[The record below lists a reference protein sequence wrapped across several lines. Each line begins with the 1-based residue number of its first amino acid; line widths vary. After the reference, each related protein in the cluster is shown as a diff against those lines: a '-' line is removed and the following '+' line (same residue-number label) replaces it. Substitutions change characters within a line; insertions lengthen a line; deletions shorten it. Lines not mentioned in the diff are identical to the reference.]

1 MKNKKVTVNIE
12 RKKPHYKKQPDG
24 IYNKKKGGKKKPSEG
39 AKNRVE
45 NLVKQEQQV
54 QPEQLNVKKPVENKA
69 ENKIE
74 NKIEN
79 KVENQVENK
88 VESWVDMTTEP
99 KEKSKG
105 IPKPVLRMLIQV
117 VLSAIFVTLGLVLL
131 ISTFALFYRPM
142 SENNKIMNDTRLK
155 TRMELSALLSEVFPS
170 MNADD
175 ELSDMIMRALE
186 NKKNTLRQEAN
197 QVTGE
202 IETLRQSDEV
212 IAALLENAG
221 LDSSNLKNPD
231 TLSSGQAI
239 IQASVDDVDKQLE
252 ELGVAA
258 LREQIDVYKGTTTTV
273 TREDENG
280 ETITETVT
288 TGGLVPEMQAKKDEL
303 QKKYDDVQSKLDNL
317 DTYIEDID
325 LKVTQMYNRMET
337 GEKAYDVYA
346 KMEAISAYVKANP
359 VDNIFIKDTSDKLAS
374 FPGESKEEDDIL
386 FIMKVESETGIRMQ
400 TVNYGQDYQLTKL
413 SNGMLLCYEVYN
425 IPYYA
430 TYNGWKNLMAYF
442 NDNDDFYAS
451 IYSLTM
457 EYNALNES
465 IQGNM
470 IILHYYLLSEDA
482 EYIPPVVEEEII
494 PGIDGIF
501 GEVTDNGI
509 TNGKVTDYTVGYVKD
524 WLDGEIEDA
533 EYPEP
538 RTLYDFRNKLKAQ
551 GCHATEL
558 AWILKEEYSD
568 PNEMKE
574 FLYEYGDPDVNYE
587 NATSLEKYLTKLFEC
602 DRETLFMIY
611 YASNDDTTEDEG
623 EEDGTTENEPTTDGK
638 QSDYTFAD
646 VQGLLNEGKSLEQV
660 RDQLVDEEYEAK
672 ELAWILK
679 EEYNTPDEVYD
690 FFQTTEPGKYTD
702 KEAVLE
708 LFGCTE
714 EELKDIYGI

>member
-24 IYNKKKGGKKKPSEG
+24 IYNKKKGGKKKPSTG
-39 AKNRVE
+39 AGTHVE
-45 NLVKQEQQV
+45 NIAKQEPQV
-54 QPEQLNVKKPVENKA
+54 RPEQLNEQKPV
-69 ENKIE
+69 E

-79 KVENQVENK
+79 KVENK
-88 VESWVDMTTEP
+88 VETWVDMSAKS
-99 KEKSKG
+99 KEKSQG
-105 IPKPVLRMLIQV
+105 IPKPVLRMLIQI
-117 VLSAIFVTLGLVLL
+117 VLSAIFVMLGLVLV

-142 SENNKIMNDTRLK
+142 RENNKIMNDTRLK

-175 ELSDMIMRALE
+175 ELSEMILRALD
-186 NKKNTLRQEAN
+186 NKKNTLKQEAN
-197 QVTGE
+197 QVVGE
-202 IETLRQSDEV
+202 IETLRQSDET
-212 IAALLENAG
+212 IAALLEQAG
-221 LDSSNLKNPD
+221 LDSFNLKNPD
-231 TLSSGQAI
+231 ALSSGQAI
-239 IQASVDDVDKQLE
+239 VQASVNDVDKQLE
-252 ELGVAA
+252 ELGVTA
-258 LREQIDVYKGTTTTV
+258 LREQIAVYKGTTTTV

-280 ETITETVT
+280 EIITETVT

-303 QKKYDDVQSKLDNL
+303 QKKYDDVKSKLDNL

-325 LKVTQMYNRMET
+325 LKVTQMYNRLET
-337 GEKAYDVYA
+337 GEKVYDVYA

-451 IYSLTM
+451 VYSLTM

-482 EYIPPVVEEEII
+482 EYVPPVVEEEII

-501 GEVTDNGI
+501 GEVTDNGKFGPMSDH
-509 TNGKVTDYTVGYVKD
+509 TPE
-524 WLDGEIEDA
+524 EIESWLNDDGLTL
-533 EYPEP
+533 EQVRDRLKSEGYPE
-538 RTLYDFRNKLKAQ
+538 
-551 GCHATEL
+551 TEL
-558 AWILKEEYSD
+558 LWILKKKYRTEE
-568 PNEMKE
+568 EIQG
-574 FLYEYGDPDVNYE
+574 FLEDYGDPDVDYSDQMAMLGYLQE
-587 NATSLEKYLTKLFEC
+587 MFPHTSLTTLIEIYNAELPEDDLT
-602 DRETLFMIY
+602 DIETPTEPE
-611 YASNDDTTEDEG
+611 DTPQEQP
-623 EEDGTTENEPTTDGK
+623 DGDEPT
-638 QSDYTFAD
+638 
-646 VQGLLNEGKSLEQV
+646 EEQTSS
-660 RDQLVDEEYEAK
+660 QE
-672 ELAWILK
+672 
-679 EEYNTPDEVYD
+679 
-690 FFQTTEPGKYTD
+690 
-702 KEAVLE
+702 
-708 LFGCTE
+708 
-714 EELKDIYGI
+714 

>member
-1 MKNKKVTVNIE
+1 MKDKKNTEDIGH
-12 RKKPHYKKQPDG
+12 KKPHYKKQPDG
-24 IYNKKKGGKKKPSEG
+24 IYNKKKGKKNAPSESVEQDVERVVAQEPVAEAEVQSTKKPEDNKISDSKKK
-39 AKNRVE
+39 K
-45 NLVKQEQQV
+45 
-54 QPEQLNVKKPVENKA
+54 
-69 ENKIE
+69 
-74 NKIEN
+74 
-79 KVENQVENK
+79 
-88 VESWVDMTTEP
+88 T
-99 KEKSKG
+99 
-105 IPKPVLRMLIQV
+105 IPKPVLKFMIQI

-142 SENNKIMNDTRLK
+142 RENNKIMNDTRLK

-175 ELSDMIMRALE
+175 ELSEMILRALD
-186 NKKNTLRQEAN
+186 NKKNTLKQEAN
-197 QVTGE
+197 QVVGE
-202 IETLRQSDEV
+202 IETLRQSDET
-212 IAALLENAG
+212 IAALLEQAG

-231 TLSSGQAI
+231 ALSSGQAI
-239 IQASVDDVDKQLE
+239 VQASVNDVDKQLE
-252 ELGVAA
+252 ELGVTA
-258 LREQIDVYKGTTTTV
+258 LREQIAVYKGTTTTV

-280 ETITETVT
+280 EIITETVT

-303 QKKYDDVQSKLDNL
+303 QKKYDDVKSKLDNL

-325 LKVTQMYNRMET
+325 LKVTQMYNRLET
-337 GEKAYDVYA
+337 GEKVYDVYA

-451 IYSLTM
+451 VYSLTM

-482 EYIPPVVEEEII
+482 EYVPPVVEEEII

-509 TNGKVTDYTVGYVKD
+509 TNGKISPYTVSDIKEWMD
-524 WLDGEIEDA
+524 ED
-533 EYPEP
+533 PDM
-538 RTLYDFRNKLKAQ
+538 TLYDVRNRLKKE
-551 GCHATEL
+551 GYHATEL
-558 AWILKEEYSD
+558 AWILKEEFTD
-568 PNEMKE
+568 PNDMKG
-574 FLYEYGDPDVNYE
+574 FLDEYGDDRVDYE
-587 NATSLEKYLTKLFEC
+587 DTKELSNYLTKLFEC
-602 DRETLFMIY
+602 DEATLYMIY
-611 YASNDDTTEDEG
+611 STSNDDTTEDEG
-623 EEDGTTENEPTTDGK
+623 EEDDTTEDTTTGK

-646 VQGLLNEGKSLEQV
+646 VQGLLNQGKSLEQV
-660 RDQLVDEEYEAK
+660 RDQLVSEEYDAK

-679 EEYNTPDEVYD
+679 EEYSSPDEVYD
-690 FFQTTEPGKYTD
+690 FFEATEPGKYTD
-702 KEAVLE
+702 KETVLE

>member
-1 MKNKKVTVNIE
+1 MKEKKHTEDIGH
-12 RKKPHYKKQPDG
+12 KKPHYKKQPDG
-24 IYNKKKGGKKKPSEG
+24 IYNKKKGKNHTPSESVEQDVENVIAQEFVETEVQPSQEPEAEVKKPHDVKPNGKKK
-39 AKNRVE
+39 
-45 NLVKQEQQV
+45 
-54 QPEQLNVKKPVENKA
+54 
-69 ENKIE
+69 
-74 NKIEN
+74 
-79 KVENQVENK
+79 
-88 VESWVDMTTEP
+88 
-99 KEKSKG
+99 KS
-105 IPKPVLRMLIQV
+105 IPKPVLKFMIQI

-142 SENNKIMNDTRLK
+142 RENNKILNDTRLK

-175 ELSDMIMRALE
+175 ELSEMIMRALE
-186 NKKNTLRQEAN
+186 NKKNTLKQEAN
-197 QVTGE
+197 QVAGE

-212 IAALLENAG
+212 IAALLEKAG
-221 LDSSNLKNPD
+221 LDSSNLKKPD
-231 TLSSGQAI
+231 TLSSGQAV
-239 IQASVDDVDKQLE
+239 IQASVADVDKLLE
-252 ELGVAA
+252 ELGVTA

-280 ETITETVT
+280 EIITETVT

-303 QKKYDDVQSKLDNL
+303 QKKYDDVKSKLDNL

-325 LKVTQMYNRMET
+325 LKLTQMYNRMET
-337 GEKAYDVYA
+337 GEKVYDVYA

-359 VDNIFIKDTSDKLAS
+359 ADNIFIKDTSDKLAS

-451 IYSLTM
+451 VYSLTM

-482 EYIPPVVEEEII
+482 EYVPPVVEEEIV

-509 TNGKVTDYTVGYVKD
+509 TNGKISPYTVSDIKAWMD
-524 WLDGEIEDA
+524 ED
-533 EYPEP
+533 PDM
-538 RTLYDFRNKLKAQ
+538 TLYDVRNRLKKE
-551 GCHATEL
+551 GYHATEL
-558 AWILKEEYSD
+558 AWILKEEYTD
-568 PNEMKE
+568 PNDMKG
-574 FLYEYGDPDVNYE
+574 FLDEYGDDRVDYE
-587 NATSLEKYLTKLFEC
+587 DTKELSNYLTKLFEC
-602 DRETLFMIY
+602 DEATLYMIY
-611 YASNDDTTEDEG
+611 STSNDDTTEDEG
-623 EEDGTTENEPTTDGK
+623 EDDGTTEDDTTTGK

-646 VQGLLNEGKSLEQV
+646 VQDMLNNEMSLEQV
-660 RDQLVDEEYEAK
+660 RDQLVSEEYDAK

-679 EEYNTPDEVYD
+679 EEYSSPNEVYD
-690 FFQTTEPGKYTD
+690 FFEATEPGKYTD

>member
-1 MKNKKVTVNIE
+1 MKNKKVTVNIA

-24 IYNKKKGGKKKPSEG
+24 IYNKKKGGKKKPSTG
-39 AKNRVE
+39 AGTPVE
-45 NLVKQEQQV
+45 NIAKQEPQV
-54 QPEQLNVKKPVENKA
+54 RPEQLNEQKPV
-69 ENKIE
+69 E

-79 KVENQVENK
+79 KVENK
-88 VESWVDMTTEP
+88 VETWVDMSAKS
-99 KEKSKG
+99 KEKSQG
-105 IPKPVLRMLIQV
+105 IPKPVLRMLIQI
-117 VLSAIFVTLGLVLL
+117 VLSAIFVTLGLVLV

-142 SENNKIMNDTRLK
+142 RENNKIMNDTRLK

-175 ELSDMIMRALE
+175 ELSEMILRALD
-186 NKKNTLRQEAN
+186 NKKNTLKQEAN
-197 QVTGE
+197 QVVGE
-202 IETLRQSDEV
+202 IETLRQSDET
-212 IAALLENAG
+212 IAALLEQAG

-231 TLSSGQAI
+231 ALSSGQAI
-239 IQASVDDVDKQLE
+239 VQASVNDVDKQLTD
-252 ELGVAA
+252 LGVTA
-258 LREQIDVYKGTTTTV
+258 LREQIAVYKGTTTTV

-280 ETITETVT
+280 EMITETVT

-303 QKKYDDVQSKLDNL
+303 QKKYDDVKSKLDNL

-325 LKVTQMYNRMET
+325 LKVTQMYNRLET
-337 GEKAYDVYA
+337 GEKVYDVYA

-451 IYSLTM
+451 VYSLTM

-482 EYIPPVVEEEII
+482 EYVPPVVEEEII

-501 GEVTDNGI
+501 GEVTDNGKFGPMSDH
-509 TNGKVTDYTVGYVKD
+509 TPE
-524 WLDGEIEDA
+524 EIESWLND
-533 EYPEP
+533 EGLTLEQVRDRLKSEGYPE
-538 RTLYDFRNKLKAQ
+538 
-551 GCHATEL
+551 TEL
-558 AWILKEEYSD
+558 LWILKKKYRTEE
-568 PNEMKE
+568 EIQG
-574 FLYEYGDPDVNYE
+574 FLEDYGDPDVDYSDQMAMLGYLQE
-587 NATSLEKYLTKLFEC
+587 MFPHTSLTTLIEIYNAELPEDDLT
-602 DRETLFMIY
+602 DIETPT
-611 YASNDDTTEDEG
+611 DPEDVPQEQP
-623 EEDGTTENEPTTDGK
+623 DGDEPT
-638 QSDYTFAD
+638 
-646 VQGLLNEGKSLEQV
+646 EEQTSS
-660 RDQLVDEEYEAK
+660 QE
-672 ELAWILK
+672 
-679 EEYNTPDEVYD
+679 
-690 FFQTTEPGKYTD
+690 
-702 KEAVLE
+702 
-708 LFGCTE
+708 
-714 EELKDIYGI
+714 

>member
-1 MKNKKVTVNIE
+1 MKNKKVTVNIA

-24 IYNKKKGGKKKPSEG
+24 IYNKKKGGKKKPSTG
-39 AKNRVE
+39 AGTHVE
-45 NLVKQEQQV
+45 NIAKQEPQV
-54 QPEQLNVKKPVENKA
+54 RPEQLNEQKPV
-69 ENKIE
+69 E

-79 KVENQVENK
+79 KVENK
-88 VESWVDMTTEP
+88 VETWVDMSAKS
-99 KEKSKG
+99 KEKSQG
-105 IPKPVLRMLIQV
+105 IPKPVLRMLIQI
-117 VLSAIFVTLGLVLL
+117 VLSAIFVTLGLVLV

-142 SENNKIMNDTRLK
+142 RENNKIMNDTRLK

-175 ELSDMIMRALE
+175 ELSEMIMRALD
-186 NKKNTLRQEAN
+186 NKKNTLKQEAN
-197 QVTGE
+197 QVAGE

-212 IAALLENAG
+212 IAALLEQAG

-231 TLSSGQAI
+231 ALSSGQAI
-239 IQASVDDVDKQLE
+239 VQASVNDVDKQLE
-252 ELGVAA
+252 ELGVTA
-258 LREQIDVYKGTTTTV
+258 LREQIAVYKGTTTTV

-280 ETITETVT
+280 EIITETVT

-303 QKKYDDVQSKLDNL
+303 QKKYDDVKSKLDNL

-325 LKVTQMYNRMET
+325 LKVTQMYNRLET
-337 GEKAYDVYA
+337 GEKVYDVYA

-451 IYSLTM
+451 VYSLTM

-482 EYIPPVVEEEII
+482 EYVPPVVEEEII

-501 GEVTDNGI
+501 GEVTDNGKFGPMSDH
-509 TNGKVTDYTVGYVKD
+509 TPE
-524 WLDGEIEDA
+524 EIESWLND
-533 EYPEP
+533 EGLTLEQVRDRLKSEGYPE
-538 RTLYDFRNKLKAQ
+538 
-551 GCHATEL
+551 TEL
-558 AWILKEEYSD
+558 LWILKKKYRTEE
-568 PNEMKE
+568 EIQG
-574 FLYEYGDPDVNYE
+574 FLEDYGDPDVDYSDQMAMLGYLQE
-587 NATSLEKYLTKLFEC
+587 MFPHTSLTTLIEIYNAELPEDDLT
-602 DRETLFMIY
+602 DIETPTEPE
-611 YASNDDTTEDEG
+611 DTPQEQP
-623 EEDGTTENEPTTDGK
+623 DGDEPT
-638 QSDYTFAD
+638 
-646 VQGLLNEGKSLEQV
+646 EEQTSS
-660 RDQLVDEEYEAK
+660 QE
-672 ELAWILK
+672 
-679 EEYNTPDEVYD
+679 
-690 FFQTTEPGKYTD
+690 
-702 KEAVLE
+702 
-708 LFGCTE
+708 
-714 EELKDIYGI
+714 

>member
-1 MKNKKVTVNIE
+1 MKDKRNSEDVG

-24 IYNKKKGGKKKPSEG
+24 IYNKKKNKKNAPSDSVELDAENVVAQAEVKKPKGKKS
-39 AKNRVE
+39 A
-45 NLVKQEQQV
+45 
-54 QPEQLNVKKPVENKA
+54 VKKPVIK
-69 ENKIE
+69 KIE
-74 NKIEN
+74 IK
-79 KVENQVENK
+79 K
-88 VESWVDMTTEP
+88 P
-99 KEKSKG
+99 KTKKTANAKKADDVTVNG
-105 IPKPVLRMLIQV
+105 QKKKTIPKPVLKLMIQV
-117 VLSAIFVTLGLVLL
+117 VLSAIFVMLGLVLL

-142 SENNKIMNDTRLK
+142 RENNKIMNDTRLK

-175 ELSDMIMRALE
+175 ELSEMIMRALE
-186 NKKNTLRQEAN
+186 NKKNTLKQEAN
-197 QVTGE
+197 QVVGE
-202 IETLRQSDEV
+202 IETLRQSDET
-212 IAALLENAG
+212 IAALLEQAG

-231 TLSSGQAI
+231 DLSRGQATV
-239 IQASVDDVDKQLE
+239 QASVNDVDKQLTD
-252 ELGVAA
+252 LGVTA
-258 LREQIDVYKGTTTTV
+258 LREQIAVYKGTTTTV

-280 ETITETVT
+280 EIITETVT

-303 QKKYDDVQSKLDNL
+303 QKKYDDVKSKLDNL

-325 LKVTQMYNRMET
+325 LKVTQMYNRLET
-337 GEKAYDVYA
+337 GEKVYDVYA

-451 IYSLTM
+451 VYSLTM

-482 EYIPPVVEEEII
+482 EYVPPVVEEEII

-509 TNGKVTDYTVGYVKD
+509 TNGKISPYTVSDIKEWMD
-524 WLDGEIEDA
+524 ED
-533 EYPEP
+533 PDM
-538 RTLYDFRNKLKAQ
+538 TLYDVRNRLKKE
-551 GCHATEL
+551 GYHATEL
-558 AWILKEEYSD
+558 AWILKEEFTD
-568 PNEMKE
+568 PNDMKG
-574 FLYEYGDPDVNYE
+574 FLDEYGDDRVDYE
-587 NATSLEKYLTKLFEC
+587 NTKELSNYLTKLFEC
-602 DRETLFMIY
+602 DEATLYMIY
-611 YASNDDTTEDEG
+611 STSNDDTTEDEG
-623 EEDGTTENEPTTDGK
+623 EEDDTTEDTTTGK

-646 VQGLLNEGKSLEQV
+646 VQGLLNQGKSLEQV
-660 RDQLVDEEYEAK
+660 RDQLVSEEYDAK

-679 EEYNTPDEVYD
+679 EEYSSPDEVYD
-690 FFQTTEPGKYTD
+690 FFEATEPGKYTD
-702 KEAVLE
+702 KETVLE

>member
-24 IYNKKKGGKKKPSEG
+24 IYNKKKGGKKKPSTG
-39 AKNRVE
+39 AGTPVQNIA
-45 NLVKQEQQV
+45 KQEPQV
-54 QPEQLNVKKPVENKA
+54 RPEQLNEQKPV
-69 ENKIE
+69 E

-79 KVENQVENK
+79 KVENK
-88 VESWVDMTTEP
+88 VETWVDMSAKS
-99 KEKSKG
+99 KEKSQG
-105 IPKPVLRMLIQV
+105 IPKPVLRMLIQI

-142 SENNKIMNDTRLK
+142 HKNNDIMADTESKMND
-155 TRMELSALLSEVFPS
+155 ELEEILNDVFPS
-170 MNADD
+170 MEPDD
-175 ELSDMIMRALE
+175 ELSEMILRALE
-186 NKKNTLRQEAN
+186 NKKNTLKQEAN
-197 QVTGE
+197 QVVGE
-202 IETLRQSDEV
+202 IETLRQSDET
-212 IAALLENAG
+212 IAALLEQAG

-231 TLSSGQAI
+231 ALSRGQAI
-239 IQASVDDVDKQLE
+239 VQASVNDVDKQLE
-252 ELGVAA
+252 ELGVTA
-258 LREQIDVYKGTTTTV
+258 LREQIAVYKGTTTTV

-280 ETITETVT
+280 EIITETVT

-303 QKKYDDVQSKLDNL
+303 QKKYDDVKSKLDNL

-325 LKVTQMYNRMET
+325 LKVTQMYNRLET
-337 GEKAYDVYA
+337 GEKVYDVYA

-451 IYSLTM
+451 VYSLTM

-482 EYIPPVVEEEII
+482 EYVPPVVEEEII

-509 TNGKVTDYTVGYVKD
+509 TNGKISPYTVSDIKEWMD
-524 WLDGEIEDA
+524 ED
-533 EYPEP
+533 PDM
-538 RTLYDFRNKLKAQ
+538 TLYDVRNRLKKE
-551 GCHATEL
+551 GYHATEL
-558 AWILKEEYSD
+558 AWILKEEFTD
-568 PNEMKE
+568 PNDMKG
-574 FLYEYGDPDVNYE
+574 FLDEYGDDRVDYE
-587 NATSLEKYLTKLFEC
+587 NTKELSNYLTKLFEC
-602 DRETLFMIY
+602 DEATLYMIY
-611 YASNDDTTEDEG
+611 STSNDDTTEDEG
-623 EEDGTTENEPTTDGK
+623 EEDDTTEDTTTGK

-646 VQGLLNEGKSLEQV
+646 VQGLLNQGKSLEQV
-660 RDQLVDEEYEAK
+660 RDQLVSEEYDAK

-679 EEYNTPDEVYD
+679 EEYSSPDEVYN
-690 FFQTTEPGKYTD
+690 FFEATEPGKYTD
-702 KEAVLE
+702 KETVLE